1 MTSTTWIFSL
11 EPIESRYTIEWFEHI
26 PQLLSNNGL
35 TTKQIN
41 GIQNNTAV
49 TPGAFLNFSDTNFWK
64 SSQLC
69 NFLTEFNNGNVGPN
83 DQILITDAWN
93 PIVLQLRYMNDLLG
107 YNWTI
112 YGLWHAGSYDEG
124 DFLGRAVGGQA
135 WANHTE
141 LAMFNAYDYNC
152 FATEFHIR
160 LFKDT
165 YPDIDYSK
173 ILRTGWPM
181 EYMRDR
187 LVPYQNIEKTNTII
201 FPHRISQEKQ
211 VEIFRDLAAHLPQYE
226 FIVCQDNQ
234 LSKSEYHQLL
244 AKSKIVFSA
253 SQQETLGISVGIEGP
268 LLNCIPL
275 SPDRLSYSEIFDEYQ
290 DFLYPSNWTTNYA
303 SYVQHRSIL
312 IEKITQVMDDYN
324 RLLPKLEHFTKYSEE
339 TFFSSANLI
348 NKLKEHETN

>member
-226 FIVCQDNQ
+226 FIVCQDTQ

-253 SQQETLGISVGIEGP
+253 SLQETLGIGFIEG
-268 LLNCIPL
+268 LVLNAIPL
-275 SPDRLSYSEIFDEYQ
+275 VPDRLSYTEIMGE
-290 DFLYPSNWTTNYA
+290 LTYPSIWTLNFESYLQNRNHILTKIQRTMDLYNELILVYNSGLDDILKQYFSA
-303 SYVQHRSIL
+303 STL
-312 IEKITQVMDDYN
+312 IETLTA
-324 RLLPKLEHFTKYSEE
+324 RTRR
-339 TFFSSANLI
+339 
-348 NKLKEHETN
+348 